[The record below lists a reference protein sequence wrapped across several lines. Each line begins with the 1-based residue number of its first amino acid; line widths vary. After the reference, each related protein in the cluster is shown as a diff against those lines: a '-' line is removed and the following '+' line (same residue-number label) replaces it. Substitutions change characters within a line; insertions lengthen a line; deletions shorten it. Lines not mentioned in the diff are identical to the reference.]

1 MNNVMSRYWLLAALV
16 FAFIPH
22 VERLPWWLNGV
33 MCVMLLWRLPAI
45 EQRLPHANNLI
56 KILLLLAY
64 SRA

>member
-33 MCVMLLWRLPAI
+33 MCVMLLCMNIVAI
-45 EQRLPHANNLI
+45 VTTCHTH
-56 KILLLLAY
+56 
-64 SRA
+64 